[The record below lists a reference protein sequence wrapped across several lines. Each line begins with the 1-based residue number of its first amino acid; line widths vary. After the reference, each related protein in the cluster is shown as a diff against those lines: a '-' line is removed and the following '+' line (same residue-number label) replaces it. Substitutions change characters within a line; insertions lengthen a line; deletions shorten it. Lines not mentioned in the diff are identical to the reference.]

1 MDSEA
6 QPAAAQMSA
15 MDTLLDHVEEEA
27 TPLVDCAFALWSN
40 IGPGR
45 HMLAQ

>member
-15 MDTLLDHVEEEA
+15 MDTPLDHAQDEVTPQVEWA
-27 TPLVDCAFALWSN
+27 LTPMGL
-40 IGPGR
+40 
-45 HMLAQ
+45 